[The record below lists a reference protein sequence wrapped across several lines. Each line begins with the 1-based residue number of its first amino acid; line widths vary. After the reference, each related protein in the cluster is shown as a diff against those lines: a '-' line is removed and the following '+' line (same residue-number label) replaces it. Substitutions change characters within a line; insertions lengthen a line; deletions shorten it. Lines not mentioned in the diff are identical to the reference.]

1 MTSSLLRQFWS
12 VVEATQTV
20 TLMALDDT
28 KLVEQLIGQLRKQCS
43 LNSEQTEMIGVYIRS
58 RLPLVRDLAQAR
70 QLEYV

>member
-1 MTSSLLRQFWS
+1 MNSSILRQFWS
-12 VVEATQTV
+12 VVEATQAV

-28 KLVEQLIGQLRKQCS
+28 NLVEQLIQQLRKQCS
-43 LNSEQTEMIGVYIRS
+43 LNSEKTEMISVYIRS

>member
-1 MTSSLLRQFWS
+1 MNYSILRQFWS

-28 KLVEQLIGQLRKQCS
+28 KLVEQLIDRLRQQYS
-43 LNSEQTEMIGVYIRS
+43 LNSDQIDTITVYIRS

>member
-1 MTSSLLRQFWS
+1 MNSSILRQFWS

-28 KLVEQLIGQLRKQCS
+28 NLVEQLIQQLRQQCS
-43 LNSEQTEMIGVYIRS
+43 LNSDQLDSIAVYIRS

>member
-1 MTSSLLRQFWS
+1 MNSSILRQFWS

-20 TLMALDDT
+20 TLMALDDS
-28 KLVEQLIGQLRKQCS
+28 KLVEQLIQQLRQQYS
-43 LNSEQTEMIGVYIRS
+43 LNSDQIDSIAVYIRS